1 MKAESLREFDDVLNT
16 YNVSLDDFKSDDWKN
31 ILFSIMHTVN
41 KKSTLKH
48 INLDYNILGTK

>member
-1 MKAESLREFDDVLNT
+1 MMSSIRIKYPWMTLSQMADL
-16 YNVSLDDFKSDDWKN
+16 

-48 INLDYNILGTK
+48 INLDYDILGTK